1 MPDNMTCD
9 AEPQEVRVQPLQLR
23 GYDADIL
30 AALRHL
36 NAVDA
41 LHAHGIGQCMGVGAD
56 TADALD
62 QNESLDGVALGGELL
77 YAAMVIA
84 DKDLRVLD
92 DLALGIELCVYRLL
106 KRGMVRAD
114 GDNVAHFVPSS
125 MFFCRSSESGM
136 TIIWPLPCVSS
147 MSSGRKSRC
156 DTSSPSNS
164 IANSSLSSRSGHV
177 AAVS

>member
-1 MPDNMTCD
+1 MPDDVAGD

-23 GYDADIL
+23 GDDADIL

-36 NAVDA
+36 NAVDV
-41 LHAHGIGQCMGVGAD
+41 LHAHGVGQCMGVGAD

-62 QNESLDGVALGGELL
+62 QNKSLDGVALGGELL
-77 YAAMVIA
+77 YAAVVIA

-125 MFFCRSSESGM
+125 MFFCLSSESGM